1 MEDDE
6 DGSNEEMVCQ
16 VDGTRPRPFI
26 LPLVWMVNDFYLTM
40 SPNVVNKL
48 CDHFRIPQNILIRLP
63 RKFERCYSGKTTD
76 VGLYNAMFAA
86 CLRLPL
92 TELHRQLANYLGLSI
107 NQIAPNVWQIFLGA
121 EVIWG

>member
-48 CDHFRIPQNILIRLP
+48 CDRFRIPQNILIRLP

-92 TELHRQLANYLGLSI
+92 TELHRQLANYLGLS
-107 NQIAPNVWQIFLGA
+107 VS
-121 EVIWG
+121 